1 MKTLRTSLLLLVM
14 ALFAAIPAHAQTV
27 PTGLA
32 AGSPASKVNL
42 NWTAS
47 PPVTGVTIAGY
58 DVFRSTTSGG
68 EAGTPA
74 LNGST
79 PITGTTFTD
88 STGVPGMTYF
98 YVISAQSTAGKLSAF
113 SNEATAAIPA
123 NPAPPVLG
131 VVTFSIVNG
140 PNNTKIIAAAYTD
153 ASGAQTAYQLWSGS
167 TLLKSGTPAIAAN
180 GAYSFSWKVKKALLT
195 TPSLT
200 IEDAAGNVSTSV
212 VD

>member
-1 MKTLRTSLLLLVM
+1 MKRIALGFFLLAMM
-14 ALFAAIPAHAQTV
+14 AIAIPAQAQTT

-42 NWTAS
+42 AWTAS
-47 PPVTGVTIAGY
+47 TPVTGVTIAGY

-68 EAGTPA
+68 EAGTLA

-79 PITGTTFTD
+79 PITGTTFVD
-88 STGVPGMTYF
+88 STGTPGATYF

-113 SNEATAAIPA
+113 SNEATATLPA
-123 NPAPPVLG
+123 NPNPPTLG

-153 ASGAQTAYQLWSGS
+153 TTGGQTAYQLWSGS

-180 GAYSFSWKVKKALLT
+180 GSYSFSWKVKKALLT

-200 IEDAAGNVSTSV
+200 IEDAGGNVATSE
-212 VD
+212 